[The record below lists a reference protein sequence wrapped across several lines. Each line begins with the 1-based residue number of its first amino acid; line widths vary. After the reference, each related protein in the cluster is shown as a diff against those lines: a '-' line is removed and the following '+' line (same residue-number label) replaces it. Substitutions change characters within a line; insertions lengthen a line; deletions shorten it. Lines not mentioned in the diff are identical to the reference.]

1 MSVSPSVSLTTMRLP
16 KSIVSTAL
24 AALCLVGVS
33 ACSSGADTPAPSQS
47 TEISPTQRLAAAKT
61 RADVASSFHLR
72 LTSADVPDGAD
83 GIISAEGVG
92 QHPPAFKGT
101 FKVRLR
107 GIEADAEVISL
118 NGEVYAKLPLI
129 PGMNKIDPKTFG
141 LPDPAILFSTDKGLT
156 TLLTATSNPTKGEPV
171 RLGSEVLSTISGTVP
186 GASVVDLLGI
196 GDRNGTFAA
205 TYGLTDDE
213 QLRQVVL
220 KGPFFGADTT
230 ATYTLVLDKYG
241 EPVTIEKP

>member
-1 MSVSPSVSLTTMRLP
+1 MRLP
-16 KSIVSTAL
+16 MKVVSAVL
-24 AALCLVGVS
+24 AACCLVGVS
-33 ACSSGADTPAPSQS
+33 ACSSDPAAPSPTQSAELTPA
-47 TEISPTQRLAAAKT
+47 QRLAAAKVNVDQAT
-61 RADVASSFHLR
+61 SFHLK
-72 LTSADVPDGAD
+72 LTSADLPAD
-83 GIISAEGVG
+83 ASGIISADGVG

-107 GIEADAEVISL
+107 GVEADAEVISL

-141 LPDPAILFSTDKGLT
+141 LPDPALLFSADKGLSS
-156 TLLTATSNPTKGEPV
+156 LLTATSNPTAGAPV

-186 GASVVDLLGI
+186 GANVVDLLGI
-196 GDRNGTFAA
+196 GDRNGTFEV
-205 TYGLTDDE
+205 TYGLTDGQ

-220 KGPFFGADTT
+220 KGPFFGAGTT
-230 ATYTLVLDKYG
+230 STYTLVLDKYN

>member
-1 MSVSPSVSLTTMRLP
+1 MPVSVSLTTMRLP
-16 KSIVSTAL
+16 KSIVSAAL

-33 ACSSGADTPAPSQS
+33 ACSNDAATPSPSQS
-47 TEISPTQRLAAAKT
+47 AEPSPAQRLAAAKAKVDAAT
-61 RADVASSFHLR
+61 SFRLK
-72 LTSADVPDGAD
+72 LTSADVPDGAS
-83 GIISAEGVG
+83 GIISADGVG

-107 GIEADAEVISL
+107 GVEADAEVISL
-118 NGEVYAKLPLI
+118 KGEVYAKMPLI

-141 LPDPAILFSTDKGLT
+141 LPDPATLFSTDKGLT

-171 RLGSEVLSTISGTVP
+171 RLGSEVLSTISGSVP
-186 GASVVDLLGI
+186 GSDVVDLLGT

-205 TYGLTDDE
+205 TYGLTEDQ

-220 KGPFFGADTT
+220 KGPFFGTGTT
-230 ATYTLVLDKYG
+230 STYTLVLDQYG

>member
-1 MSVSPSVSLTTMRLP
+1 MSASPSISLTTMRLP

-33 ACSSGADTPAPSQS
+33 ACSSGADTPSPSQS
-47 TEISPTQRLAAAKT
+47 TEISPAQRLAAAKNK
-61 RADVASSFHLR
+61 ADVATSFHLR

-101 FKVRLR
+101 FKLRLR
-107 GIEADAEVISL
+107 GIEADAEVVSL
-118 NGEVYAKLPLI
+118 NGDVYAKLPFI
-129 PGMNKIDPKTFG
+129 PGMNKIDPKAFG
-141 LPDPAILFSTDKGLT
+141 LPDPATFFSTDKGLT
-156 TLLTATSNPTKGEPV
+156 TLLTNTSNPTKGEPV
-171 RLGSEVLSTISGTVP
+171 RLGSEVLSTINGTVP
-186 GASVVDLLGI
+186 GANVVDLLGI
-196 GDRNGTFAA
+196 GDRSGTFAA
-205 TYGLTDDE
+205 TYGLTDAD

-220 KGPFFGADTT
+220 KGPFFGAGTT
-230 ATYTLVLDKYG
+230 STYTLVLDKYG